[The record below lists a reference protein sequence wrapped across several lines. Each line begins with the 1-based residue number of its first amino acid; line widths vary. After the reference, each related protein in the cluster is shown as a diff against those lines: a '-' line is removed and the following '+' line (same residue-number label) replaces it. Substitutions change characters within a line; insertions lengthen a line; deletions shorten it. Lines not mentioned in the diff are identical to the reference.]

1 MRRRTLALQAT
12 LDEKGEA
19 VVAGFKILKDMVTVK
34 KVKKAMKRSGSSS
47 SIASSTS
54 TSTTGGA
61 LSRNGSALSL
71 CSVASGDSEPEV
83 VIKKAAPF
91 KPDPEVVKAAVARV
105 GAAGAAMSEI
115 MNAVKAEG
123 GNVKTD
129 ERIVAATKEMALAK
143 AAVTAAKTGKIA
155 A

>member
-1 MRRRTLALQAT
+1 MCFLLRIS
-12 LDEKGEA
+12 
-19 VVAGFKILKDMVTVK
+19 V
-34 KVKKAMKRSGSSS
+34 SS
-47 SIASSTS
+47 SIDSSAS

-115 MNAVKAEG
+115 MNAVKAEVMYECMYVCACVCG
-123 GNVKTD
+123 TPQIHTYIHPSICPCSDTD
-129 ERIVAATKEMALAK
+129 IHIT
-143 AAVTAAKTGKIA
+143 
-155 A
+155 